1 MITAKNINKS
11 YGTFQVLKDISID
24 LNPGEITV
32 LFGPSGCGKTTLLR
46 NLSLLDYPDSG
57 ELKIFERDYKF
68 PLTGIFTAFCYPHLS
83 KFKIQ
88 FPVIP
93 P

>member
-11 YGTFQVLKDISID
+11 FGTFQVLKDISID

-68 PLTGIFTAFCYPHLS
+68 PLTQLEISQDVL
-83 KFKIQ
+83 
-88 FPVIP
+88 VL
-93 P
+93 